1 MTASTPTLV
10 IGSKEGSSW
19 SLRPW
24 LLLKQTGI
32 SFEEILITLR
42 TPDTAAQI
50 ARYSPSGAVPV
61 LHHKGR
67 IIWDSMAIAEYVNEQ
82 WPGRGVWPS
91 DEEGRAHARCAAA
104 EMHSSFREMRYGFPM
119 EFSKRHLDADLN
131 DQARADIRRVVQIL
145 GEARRRFGAGGPFL
159 YGAFSN
165 ADAMYA
171 PVASRFTSF
180 DVKLSD
186 YGDDGR
192 VEEWR
197 AMMMD
202 LPHMKD
208 WGTAA
213 KAENMPRWR
222 P

>member
-1 MTASTPTLV
+1 MTDTRPTLV

-24 LLLKQTGI
+24 ILLKQAGI
-32 SFEEILITLR
+32 DFEEVLITLR
-42 TPDTAAQI
+42 QPNTAAMI
-50 ARYSPSGAVPV
+50 ARYSPSGQVPV
-61 LHHKGR
+61 LHHKAR
-67 IIWDSMAIAEYVNEQ
+67 IIWDSLAISEYVNEQ
-82 WPGRGVWPS
+82 WPGRGIWPT
-91 DEEGRAHARCAAA
+91 DEDARAHARCAAA
-104 EMHSSFREMRYGFPM
+104 EMHSSFREMRYTLPM
-119 EFSKRHLDADLN
+119 EFSKRHLDTTLN
-131 DQARADIRRVVQIL
+131 DQARADIRRVVAIL

-159 YGAFSN
+159 YGSFCAT
-165 ADAMYA
+165 DAMYA

-180 DVKLSD
+180 DVNLAD
-186 YGDDGR
+186 YGDDGS
-192 VEEWR
+192 VEAWR

-208 WGTAA
+208 WGVAA